1 MPKRTVFL
9 LSCLILI
16 QAEYSGLPAG
26 VVKRPFPAPE
36 WAVSGWLNGDPGSL
50 KENRNRVILI
60 DFFQLWCP
68 GCNRF
73 SIPLFREWEEKYGK
87 RDDILIVSIHT
98 VFEGHASQ
106 TPHRLRG
113 FIREKKIHHP
123 VGIDAYPDDSAEIPI
138 TMRRYRTGGT
148 PNVTIIDKQGQV
160 RFHHLGS
167 FDPAPVEALI
177 DRLLAEPGAD
187 GENAVPKRDL
197 ILSGE

>member
-60 DFFQLWCP
+60 
-68 GCNRF
+68 
-73 SIPLFREWEEKYGK
+73 
-87 RDDILIVSIHT
+87 VSIHT

-106 TPHRLRG
+106 TPHRLSG

-123 VGIDAYPDDSAEIPI
+123 VGIDAYPEDSAEIPI

-148 PNVTIIDKQGQV
+148 PNVTIIDKQGRV

-187 GENAVPKRDL
+187 GENAAPKRDL